1 MKALKL
7 NGMCRAFEE
16 TLAVGIDAN
25 FTSDE
30 LLAHLIDAEY
40 DERHDKK
47 ITRLLNQARLREQCT
62 FADLKF
68 SASRNLDKNTL
79 LRLTSSDWLT
89 KAENVIVTGATGVG
103 KSFIACALGH
113 AACVNHFRVC
123 YLNAMKMFTHFKFTK
138 ADGTYEKE
146 MKKLQKQS
154 LLIIDDFGLEALDAQ
169 SRLTLLEILED
180 RIGKTSTLIA
190 SQLPPSSWH
199 KIIGEPTIADA
210 ICDRLI
216 HTSHKIELKGD
227 SMRKKV
233 RKRKSNMD

>member
-1 MKALKL
+1 
-7 NGMCRAFEE
+7 MCRAFEE
-16 TLAVGIDAN
+16 ALAAGIDAN
-25 FTSDE
+25 FTTDE
-30 LLAHLIDAEY
+30 LLAHLVDAEY

-47 ITRLLNQARLREQCT
+47 TTRLLAQARFRVQCSPN
-62 FADLKF
+62 DVKF
-68 SASRNLDKNTL
+68 SASRNLDKNII
-79 LRLTSSDWLT
+79 LRLTSSDWLM
-89 KAENVIVTGATGVG
+89 KAENVIITGATGVG

-113 AACVNHFRVC
+113 AACVNHFKVS

-154 LLIIDDFGLEALDAQ
+154 LLIIDDFGLEVLDSQ

-180 RIGKTSTLIA
+180 RIGKSSTLIA
-190 SQLPPSSWH
+190 SQIPSSAWH

-210 ICDRLI
+210 ICDRLV

-227 SMRKKV
+227 SMRKKSA
-233 RKRKSNMD
+233 KRKSEY